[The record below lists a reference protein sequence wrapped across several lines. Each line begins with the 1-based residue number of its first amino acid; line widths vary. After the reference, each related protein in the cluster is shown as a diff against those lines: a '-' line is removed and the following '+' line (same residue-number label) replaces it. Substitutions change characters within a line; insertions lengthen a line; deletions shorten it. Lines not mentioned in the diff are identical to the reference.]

1 MRNGLLA
8 LLLLGAAA
16 CTPATQY
23 NRGINVDYRPASA
36 AQGQERIVGSAV
48 KYTDKDLDA
57 LKAAGGVYL
66 GELEVRAEKSKD
78 LQSASGAGAL
88 DGRVSLEAA
97 QRGASHFTLTAS
109 DIEHSIKTARDSQI
123 IMSGG
128 RNTHEEVQTV
138 KARYALWRVEP
149 AHFAE
154 LSKELQP
161 TALPGKATAAA
172 PASAKP
178 AGEVGTTGTTG
189 ATASPA
195 K

>member
-109 DIEHSIKTARDSQI
+109 DIEHSII
-123 IMSGG
+123 
-128 RNTHEEVQTV
+128 TV
-138 KARYALWRVEP
+138 EIRCPRACN
-149 AHFAE
+149 
-154 LSKELQP
+154 
-161 TALPGKATAAA
+161 A
-172 PASAKP
+172 PAAHRCHSSGTPCNPLQTPHQPSRCTTCPAAGRRAGWPGSA
-178 AGEVGTTGTTG
+178 ARS
-189 ATASPA
+189 SP
-195 K
+195 